1 MATGDEAWPFDTGA
15 TGENEWEQLWGPIME
30 DGVVGSPGS
39 NVAQVYA
46 DGSGMQVKRRAGKAW
61 LHGGYVWRNL
71 TETVIL
77 VAVNSSSNPR
87 VDRIVLRRS
96 LTANTVTTEIKQ
108 GIPATS
114 PLPPALTQTEGGVW
128 ELSLAQVRVPGG
140 AGTTGNAIQ
149 TLASTTVTDDRPWRS
164 LRTWVVTNQSQLP
177 ATGVPL
183 WQPAVDAFG
192 TRYRW
197 NGTAWVGTYPL
208 QTSTVQL
215 LQDVTPVAVVAGTN
229 AIRYQIVDGWVMA
242 DADLQVSALG
252 PTAGGRV
259 QVVLPAALPIRAP
272 NTAASPKG
280 QWTGLLKASGSTA
293 TFGPQGVVVPA
304 GIDTQTIAFRMP
316 ISNVGA
322 TYLGD
327 SNDGMN
333 AGTTTRGIRL
343 AVDSILSFSLHYRI
357 V

>member
-1 MATGDEAWPFDTGA
+1 MATGDESWPFSTGN
-15 TGENEWEQLWGPIME
+15 TGENEWEQIFAPVME
-30 DGVVGSPGS
+30 DGVIGSPGS

-61 LHGGYVWRNL
+61 IHGGWGWRNL
-71 TETVIL
+71 QETVIL
-77 VAVNSSSNPR
+77 VAVNSSTNPR

-96 LTANTVTTEIKQ
+96 LSGDTTTTEIKQ
-108 GIPATS
+108 GTAAAS
-114 PLPPALTQTEGGVW
+114 PVAPGLTQTEGGVW
-128 ELSLAQVRVPGG
+128 EISLAQVRVPGG
-140 AGTTGNAIQ
+140 AGTAGNAIQ

-177 ATGVPL
+177 ASGAPL
-183 WQPAVDAFG
+183 WQPAVDATG

-197 NGTAWVGTYPL
+197 NGTSWAPTYPM

-215 LQDVTPVAVVAGTN
+215 LQDTTPVAVVAGTN
-229 AIRYQIVDGWVMA
+229 QIRYQVVDGWVNA
-242 DADLQVSALG
+242 DCDLQVSALG

-259 QVVLPAALPIRAP
+259 LVSLPAAMPLRAP
-272 NTAASPKG
+272 NTLASPKG
-280 QWTGLLKASGSTA
+280 SWAGLLKASGSTA

-304 GIDTQTIAFRMP
+304 GVDTTTVAFRLP

-333 AGTTTRGIRL
+333 AGVTTRGIRL
-343 AVDSILSFSLHYRI
+343 AVDSILSFSLSYRI
-357 V
+357 A